1 MKRQLNF
8 LFIILFVI
16 IFAYLLAPDK
26 EYTDRIWVLKG
37 ISVAAPYRA
46 AVNEYWQKKQELPEP
61 GDLELEKMRV
71 QVDFE
76 KTAVDSITIGK
87 DGPGS
92 VTVYYSTKN
101 MNSAPVELN
110 NTRIILKP
118 GPAINKLVWSC
129 EGTMPEAMIPK
140 VCKKM

>member
-46 AVNEYWQKKQELPEP
+46 AVNEYWRNKKVLPGT
-61 GDLELEKMRV
+61 GDLDLEKILVRA
-71 QVDFE
+71 DFE
-76 KTAVDSITIGK
+76 NTAVASITVGK

-92 VTVYYSTKN
+92 VTVYFSTKN
-101 MNSAPVELN
+101 SKSIPAELDD
-110 NTRIILKP
+110 TSIILTP
-118 GPAINKLVWSC
+118 NPAAGKLVWSC
-129 EGTMPEAMIPK
+129 RGTMPDILVPQ
-140 VCKKM
+140 VCNKK

>member
-8 LFIILFVI
+8 LFIILLVI

-46 AVNEYWQKKQELPEP
+46 AVNEYWQKKQELPDT
-61 GDLELEKMRV
+61 GDLELEKIRV
-71 QVDFE
+71 RVDLE
-76 KTAVDSITIGK
+76 KTAVDYITVGR

-92 VTVYYSTKN
+92 VTVHYSTKN
-101 MNSAPVELN
+101 KKSAPSLPTV
-110 NTRIILKP
+110 I
-118 GPAINKLVWSC
+118 
-129 EGTMPEAMIPK
+129 
-140 VCKKM
+140 

>member
-46 AVNEYWQKKQELPEP
+46 AVNEYWQKKQELPDAD
-61 GDLELEKMRV
+61 DLELEKIRV
-71 QVDFE
+71 RVNLE
-76 KTAVDSITIGK
+76 KTAVDSITVGK

-92 VTVYYSTKN
+92 VTVHYSTKN
-101 MNSAPVELN
+101 VKSAPAELN
-110 NTRIILKP
+110 NTSIILAP
-118 GPAINKLVWSC
+118 NPALNKLVWTCKAS
-129 EGTMPEAMIPK
+129 MPDAMIPQ